1 MKKIIKTTINFCLL
15 IALALCV
22 LGGCGAKE
30 EKVSG
35 TVRVGALKGPTSLG
49 LLMMNKGI
57 EGSSDVVY
65 DITMCTAADELLPQI
80 IKGDLDIALVPA
92 NVASVLY
99 NKTEG
104 NVSVIDVNTL
114 GVLYFVS
121 GSDKYKTVND
131 LRGATIYLTG
141 KGTTPDFVL
150 QYMLKQSGI
159 ELSEVTLEYK
169 SEATEVAAVLAD
181 NPEALGLLPQP
192 FVTSALMQ
200 NDKLSVVLDLDELF
214 LAASHSHI
222 TTGVTV
228 VRNDFL
234 KENKALVDAFV
245 LDHAFSVNA
254 VNKDVDT
261 AAGLAEEAGIIPKAA
276 IAKKAIPSCSIS
288 CIPGIDMKNMLS
300 AYLQILYDFDKSAVG
315 GALPGEDF
323 YYMP

>member
-1 MKKIIKTTINFCLL
+1 MKKMIKAVLAFCL
-15 IALALCV
+15 AGVLALGAFV
-22 LGGCGAKE
+22 GCGQKE

-49 LLMMNKGI
+49 LLMMNKGL
-57 EGSSDVVY
+57 EGTSNVTY
-65 DITMCTAADELLPQI
+65 DITMCTAADELLPQV

-121 GSDKYKTVND
+121 GSDKYKSVND
-131 LRGATIYLTG
+131 LKGSTIYLTG

-150 QYMLKQSGI
+150 QYVLKQNGI
-159 ELSEVTLEYK
+159 ELSEVALEYK

-181 NPEALGLLPQP
+181 NAEAIGLLPQP
-192 FVTSALMQ
+192 FVTSAMMQ
-200 NDKLSVVLDLDELF
+200 NEKLATVLDLDELF
-214 LAASHSHI
+214 MAASGSHI
-222 TTGVTV
+222 TTGVTI

-234 KENKALVDAFV
+234 KDNKALVDAFV

-261 AAGLAEEAGIIPKAA
+261 AASLAEEAGIIPKAA
-276 IAKKAIPSCSIS
+276 IAKKAIPYCNIT
-288 CIPGIDMKNMLS
+288 CMPGIDMKNMLA
-300 AYLQILYDFDKSAVG
+300 AYLEILYDFDKSSVG
-315 GALPGEDF
+315 GALPVEDF